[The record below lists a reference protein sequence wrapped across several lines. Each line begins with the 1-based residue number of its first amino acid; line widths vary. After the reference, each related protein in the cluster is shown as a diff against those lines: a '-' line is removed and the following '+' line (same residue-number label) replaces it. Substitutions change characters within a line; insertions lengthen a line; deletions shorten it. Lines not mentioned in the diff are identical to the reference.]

1 MKLSPILSLVISLV
15 LTSVGFCQNTNPP
28 FSIAIS
34 TPSNTVTSTAKIRI
48 DVVLKNMS
56 AHAIPVS
63 KVIRNDEAEL
73 DYHIVVRN
81 IRGNEPSETK
91 WGRRLHGKDPISAGD
106 NASRIAGHL
115 NPGDTLHE
123 YTILNNIYD
132 LTAPGKYSVR
142 VDRRDV
148 ETDKIVKSNTLV
160 INVTR

>member
-1 MKLSPILSLVISLV
+1 MKN
-15 LTSVGFCQNTNPP
+15 TSTH
-28 FSIAIS
+28 AIS
-34 TPSNTVTSTAKIRI
+34 
-48 DVVLKNMS
+48 
-56 AHAIPVS
+56 VS

-73 DYHIVVRN
+73 DRHIVVRN
-81 IRGNEPSETK
+81 IRGNEPGETK
-91 WGRRLHGKDPISAGD
+91 WGRRRLHGKEPISAGD

-123 YTILNNIYD
+123 YAILNNIYD
-132 LTAPGKYSVR
+132 MTVPGKYSVR